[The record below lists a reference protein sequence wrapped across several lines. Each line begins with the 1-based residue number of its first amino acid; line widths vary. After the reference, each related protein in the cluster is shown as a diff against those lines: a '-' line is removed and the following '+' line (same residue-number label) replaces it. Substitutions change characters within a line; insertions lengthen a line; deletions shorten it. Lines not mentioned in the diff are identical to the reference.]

1 MRGHCDFKALQ
12 GGLFIFI
19 KVKTM
24 KKLNLIVSII
34 ALTIF
39 QFAGCANAPAHAAK
53 TTWQTTT
60 SSAVSATSS
69 AAPTS
74 SETSSS
80 PIPVSSIPSISSAA
94 SSAVSETQTDT
105 VSVAID
111 GTKGGGK
118 TYNLTVEL
126 QDNDTVF
133 TVLLRACGKNSA
145 GKSYV
150 YCTGSKGTAFVT
162 AIYGVANSGDSGWL
176 YSVNNVM
183 PDYSCGQYNTL
194 KPGDQIKWR
203 FSLTGK

>member
-1 MRGHCDFKALQ
+1 
-12 GGLFIFI
+12 
-19 KVKTM
+19 VKTV
-24 KKLNLIVSII
+24 KKLNLIVFIL

-39 QFAGCANAPAHAAK
+39 QFAGCAKEPAHAAK

-69 AAPTS
+69 AASTS

-80 PIPVSSIPSISSAA
+80 SAPAVSLPSCSSAV

-105 VSVAID
+105 VSVTID
-111 GTKGGGK
+111 GSKGGGR
-118 TYNLTVEL
+118 TYNITVTL
-126 QDNDTVF
+126 QDKDTVL
-133 TVLLRACGKNSA
+133 TVLLRACGKNNS
-145 GKSYV
+145 GKSNVSY
-150 YCTGSKGTAFVT
+150 TGSASSAFVT
-162 AIYGVANSGDSGWL
+162 TIYGVANSGDSGWL

-194 KPGDQIKWR
+194 KLGDQINWR

>member
-1 MRGHCDFKALQ
+1 
-12 GGLFIFI
+12 
-19 KVKTM
+19 M
-24 KKLNLIVSII
+24 KKLNLIVFII

-69 AAPTS
+69 AASTS

-80 PIPVSSIPSISSAA
+80 PVPVASIPSGSSAA

-126 QDNDTVF
+126 QDNDTVL
-133 TVLLRACGKNSA
+133 TVLLRACGKNSS
-145 GKSYV
+145 GKSNVSY
-150 YCTGSKGTAFVT
+150 TGNSSSAFVT
-162 AIYGVANSGDSGWL
+162 TIYGISYEQNNSQSGWL
-176 YSVNNVM
+176 YSVNTVM
-183 PDYSCGQYNTL
+183 PEYSCGQYNTL